1 MLTGCQQARNSSGK
15 REKPNLM
22 EKVPYTSN
30 DPLSINVSF
39 WCENKHFHTAF
50 MLCPE
55 CKHYPCRQIS
65 QKDQIMLALSP
76 LMNIVD
82 AFFVK
87 RRIDK
92 MYIAKK
98 LDGSLEIIEELNE
111 KDPDPEKLRDVE
123 EIYVINKILVP
134 VLTLKPK
141 PKEERENI
149 ITNAK
154 FGSENNNIQEKISDS
169 PKKTKS

>member
-1 MLTGCQQARNSSGK
+1 
-15 REKPNLM
+15 M
-22 EKVPYTSN
+22 ETIPYISD

-55 CKHYPCRQIS
+55 CKYYPCPQIS
-65 QKDQIMLALSP
+65 HKDQIILALSP
-76 LMNIVD
+76 LMNIVN
-82 AFFVK
+82 AFFIK

-98 LDGSLEIIEELNE
+98 TDGSLEIIEELNE
-111 KDPDPEKLRDVE
+111 KDPDPQKLKDVE
-123 EIYVINKILVP
+123 EIYVINKVLVP

-149 ITNAK
+149 IADTKLDSASSNDQKKSQPAK
-154 FGSENNNIQEKISDS
+154 K
-169 PKKTKS
+169 